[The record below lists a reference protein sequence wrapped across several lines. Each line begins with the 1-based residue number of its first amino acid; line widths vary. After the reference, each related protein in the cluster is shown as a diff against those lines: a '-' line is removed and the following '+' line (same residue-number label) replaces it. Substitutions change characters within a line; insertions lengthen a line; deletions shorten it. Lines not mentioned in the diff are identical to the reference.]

1 MIPGRR
7 FAVACQDLFSMPITI
22 GLLLA
27 LSFLAS
33 LAALGF
39 LIWAIAKRQFALSQ
53 RDAAT
58 IFEPGE
64 TGAPDDATA
73 FGRAAVGSEEHRFDV
88 IRERIDVA
96 GRRTVLLMAAVA
108 AFWLVLGS
116 VFGVIASLKLHLP
129 DWLTAY
135 APLTFGRV
143 RTMHL
148 NLVAYGWLS
157 VAGIAAA
164 LWIVPRIFHT
174 PLRHPRVAMFGAM
187 VWTIGVAMG
196 VTAIALGHTQG
207 IEWLEIPWQV
217 GLLLAIGGACLA
229 FPLVMTARHRKSH
242 HIYVS
247 GWYFLGGLTWFPV
260 LYFIA
265 NLPGLH
271 AGVQQAT
278 VNWWFAHNVLG
289 LWLTPLGVGTA
300 YYLIPK
306 IVGQPVYSY
315 SVSLLGFWGLA
326 LFYSQVG
333 IHHLIGAPVPTWLV
347 TLSIVH
353 SVMMFIP
360 VIAVAINQHTTVL
373 RNAWAL
379 KQSVALRFVAL
390 GALMY
395 TLSSFQGS
403 IEALRAVNSVT
414 HFTHYTVGHAHLGA
428 YGFTSMVLFGAFY
441 YMLPYLTGRDWPW
454 LRLLHL
460 HFWLVVAGF
469 AVYFL
474 AVSVGGWLQGVGLL
488 EVGRSFESVTRATM
502 PYLQARSLGGSLM
515 TLGHLVFAFHI
526 AALLMG
532 KGAARTAIAGQAP
545 AAAKAGA

>member
-1 MIPGRR
+1 
-7 FAVACQDLFSMPITI
+7 MPITI

-33 LAALGF
+33 LCALGF
-39 LIWAIAKRQFALSQ
+39 LIWAIAKRQFALS
-53 RDAAT
+53 RSDAAT
-58 IFEPGE
+58 IFQPGE
-64 TGAPDDATA
+64 AGAPNDTTA
-73 FGRAAVGSEEHRFDV
+73 FGRPPAGSDAHHFDA
-88 IRERIDVA
+88 IRERIDAA
-96 GRRTVLLMAAVA
+96 GRSIVMLMAAVA

-116 VFGVIASLKLHLP
+116 VFGVVASLKLHLP
-129 DWLTAY
+129 DWLTAH
-135 APLTFGRV
+135 APLTFGRM

-148 NLVAYGWLS
+148 NLVVYGWLS
-157 VAGIAAA
+157 VAGVAVA

-174 PLRHPRVAMFGAM
+174 PLRHPRVATFGAM

-196 VTAIALGHTQG
+196 VTAIALGYTQG
-207 IEWLEIPWQV
+207 IEWLEIPWQIAP
-217 GLLLAIGGACLA
+217 LLAIGGACLA
-229 FPLVMTARHRKSH
+229 FPLLMTAAHRKSH

-247 GWYFLGGLTWFPV
+247 GWYFLGALVWFPI

-271 AGVQQAT
+271 AGAQQAT

-289 LWLTPLGVGTA
+289 LWLTPIGVGTA
-300 YYLIPK
+300 YYLIPRIIGK
-306 IVGQPVYSY
+306 PLYSY
-315 SVSLLGFWGLA
+315 SLSLLGFWGLA

-353 SVMMFIP
+353 SVMMFVP
-360 VIAVAINQHTTVL
+360 VIAVAINQHTMVARDAWVL
-373 RNAWAL
+373 
-379 KQSVALRFVAL
+379 KHSVALRFVAL

-403 IEALRAVNSVT
+403 LQALRSVNSVT

-428 YGFTSMVLFGAFY
+428 YGFTTMVLFGAFY
-441 YMLPYLTGRDWPW
+441 YMLPYLTGREWPW
-454 LRLLHL
+454 PRLLKL

-469 AVYFL
+469 TLYV
-474 AVSVGGWLQGVGLL
+474 VSLSLGGWFQGTGLL
-488 EVGRSFESVTRATM
+488 ELGRSFEAVTRATI
-502 PYLQARSLGGSLM
+502 PYLQARSVGGSLM
-515 TLGHLVFAFHI
+515 TLGHFVFAFHI

-532 KGAARTAIAGQAP
+532 KGNVRLPTPAYEQAAVT
-545 AAAKAGA
+545 AGA

>member
-1 MIPGRR
+1 
-7 FAVACQDLFSMPITI
+7 MPITI

-33 LAALGF
+33 LCALGF
-39 LIWAIAKRQFALSQ
+39 LIWAIARRQFALSAS
-53 RDAAT
+53 DANT

-64 TGAPDDATA
+64 AGAPDDPTA
-73 FGRAAVGSEEHRFDV
+73 FGRPAPGTAAHRFDA
-88 IRERIDVA
+88 IRERIDVT
-96 GRRTVLLMAAVA
+96 GRRTVLLMSAVA

-129 DWLTAY
+129 DWLVDY

-157 VAGIAAA
+157 VAGIAVA

-174 PLRHPRVAMFGAM
+174 PLRYPRVAMFGAV
-187 VWTIGVAMG
+187 VWTVGVALG
-196 VTAIALGHTQG
+196 VTAIALGYTQG
-207 IEWLEIPWQV
+207 VEWLEMPWQI
-217 GLLLAIGGACLA
+217 GLLLAAGGACLA

-247 GWYFLGGLTWFPV
+247 GWYFLGGLVWFPI
-260 LYFIA
+260 LYVIA
-265 NLPGLH
+265 NLPGVH
-271 AGVQQAT
+271 MGVQQAT

-289 LWLTPLGVGTA
+289 LWLTPLGVGAA

-306 IVGQPVYSY
+306 IVGVPIYSY
-315 SVSLLGFWGLA
+315 SLSLLGFWGLA

-353 SVMMFIP
+353 SVMMFVP
-360 VIAVAINQHTTVL
+360 VIAVAVNQHTTVA
-373 RNAWAL
+373 RNLWAL

-403 IEALRAVNSVT
+403 IEALRAVNSIT

-454 LRLLHL
+454 PSLLKL
-460 HFWLVVAGF
+460 HFWLVVGGF
-469 AVYFL
+469 ALYFVAL
-474 AVSVGGWLQGVGLL
+474 SIGGMAQGLGLL
-488 EVGRSFESVTRATM
+488 EPGRTFASITRATI
-502 PYLQARSLGGSLM
+502 PYLQARSIGGTVM
-515 TLGHLVFAFHI
+515 TLGHVVFAVHI
-526 AALLMG
+526 AALMLG
-532 KGAARTAIAGQAP
+532 KGVQRPAYAANDTAAMEAR
-545 AAAKAGA
+545 

>member
-1 MIPGRR
+1 M
-7 FAVACQDLFSMPITI
+7 LTTI

-27 LSFLAS
+27 LSFTAS
-33 LAALGF
+33 LCALGF
-39 LIWAIAKRQFALSQ
+39 LIWAIARRQFALTQS
-53 RDAAT
+53 DALT

-64 TGAPDDATA
+64 KGAPDDRTA
-73 FGRAAVGSEEHRFDV
+73 FGTHAADSSAHRFDV
-88 IRERIDVA
+88 IRARIDEA
-96 GRRTVLLMAAVA
+96 GKVPVLLMVSVA
-108 AFWLVLGS
+108 TVALLLGS
-116 VFGVIASLKLHLP
+116 VFGVMASVKLHLP
-129 DWLTAY
+129 DWLVTY

-157 VAGIAAA
+157 VAGIASV

-174 PLRHPRVAMFGAM
+174 PLRYPRVATFGAL
-187 VWTIGVAMG
+187 VWTIGVVMG
-196 VTAIALGHTQG
+196 IVAIASGKSAG
-207 IEWLEIPWQV
+207 VEWLEIPWQI
-217 GLLLAIGGACLA
+217 GLLFAVGGACLA

-247 GWYFLGGLTWFPV
+247 GWYFLGGLLWFPI
-260 LYFIA
+260 LYVVS

-306 IVGQPVYSY
+306 IIGKPIYSY
-315 SVSLLGFWGLA
+315 SLSLLGFWGLA

-333 IHHLIGAPVPTWLV
+333 MHHLIGAPVPTWIV

-353 SVMMFIP
+353 SVMMFVP
-360 VIAVAINQHTTVL
+360 VIAVAINQHTTVA
-373 RNAWAL
+373 RNFWAFR
-379 KQSVALRFVAL
+379 QSVALRFVAI

-395 TLSSFQGS
+395 TVSSFQGS
-403 IEALRAVNSVT
+403 IEALRSVNSVT

-428 YGFTSMVLFGAFY
+428 YGFVSMVLFGAFY
-441 YMLPYLTGRDWPW
+441 YMLPYLTGREWPW
-454 LRLLHL
+454 PRLLNL

-469 AVYFL
+469 TIYVVAL
-474 AVSVGGWLQGVGLL
+474 SIGGVIQGLGLL
-488 EVGRSFESVTRATM
+488 EAGSSFAAITRSTI
-502 PYLQARSLGGSLM
+502 PYLEARTVGGGLM
-515 TLGHLVFAFHI
+515 TLGHFVFAFHI
-526 AALLMG
+526 AAILMG
-532 KGAARTAIAGQAP
+532 KGASMRSAEPSP
-545 AAAKAGA
+545 AAVPAGV